1 MTFYSG
7 NDTGGTPGLLPNP
20 YYWWEAGAMFM
31 TLINY
36 WYYTGDDTYNN
47 ETVQAI
53 LWQAGSNYDL
63 MPTNQ
68 TLTEGN
74 DDQGFWAM
82 AVMTAA
88 EVNFPNPPTGIPG
101 WVAIAQAV
109 FNQMTTRWD
118 NTTCGGGLRWQIFTW
133 NAGYTYKNSIANG
146 CFFNIAARL
155 ARYTGNQTY
164 ADWATKIWDWEMAV
178 GLIGPN
184 YAVYDGSS
192 DTTNCSEIDQALY
205 SYNQGI
211 YLFGAAVMYS
221 VVCLPQRSP

>member
-68 TLTEGN
+68 T
-74 DDQGFWAM
+74 
-82 AVMTAA
+82 
-88 EVNFPNPPTGIPG
+88 

-192 DTTNCSEIDQALY
+192 DTTNCSEVDKALY